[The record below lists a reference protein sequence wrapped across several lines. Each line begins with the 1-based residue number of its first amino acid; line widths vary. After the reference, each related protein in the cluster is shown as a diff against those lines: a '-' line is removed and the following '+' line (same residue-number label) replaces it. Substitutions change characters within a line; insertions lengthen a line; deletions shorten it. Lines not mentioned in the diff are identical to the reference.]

1 MRVIQLVRY
10 EESDGVSIVGDTISG
25 DIMSWSRVVA
35 RIAARGGNTMSWSV
49 VIASVLADT
58 QARGEVV

>member
-1 MRVIQLVRY
+1 M
-10 EESDGVSIVGDTISG
+10 
-25 DIMSWSRVVA
+25 VA

-58 QARGEVV
+58 QARGEVVWVLLA

>member
-25 DIMSWSRVVA
+25 DIMYWS
-35 RIAARGGNTMSWSV
+35 I